1 MKRNK
6 DGSIRKQKDHC
17 ILPTCS
23 RCYERLHNGNAYK
36 RADGKFT
43 TYCRACNVDEAIIK
57 NWKRKPFKEID
68 DRIKH
73 YNHMIELLFEAANL
87 KMGLIERKK

>member
-23 RCYERLHNGNAYK
+23 RCYERLHNGNTYK

-57 NWKRKPFKEID
+57 KWKKQSFDEIKE
-68 DRIKH
+68 RIEH
-73 YNHMIELLFEAANL
+73 YNHMIELLNETI
-87 KMGLIERKK
+87 KRKE

>member
-1 MKRNK
+1 MKKNK
-6 DGSIRKQKDHC
+6 DGSIRKQKAYC

-43 TYCRACNVDEAIIK
+43 TYCKECNVDEAIIK
-57 NWKRKPFKEID
+57 NWKQKSITEIK
-68 DRIKH
+68 DRIEH
-73 YNHMIELLFEAANL
+73 YNHMIELLCETI
-87 KMGLIERKK
+87 KRKE